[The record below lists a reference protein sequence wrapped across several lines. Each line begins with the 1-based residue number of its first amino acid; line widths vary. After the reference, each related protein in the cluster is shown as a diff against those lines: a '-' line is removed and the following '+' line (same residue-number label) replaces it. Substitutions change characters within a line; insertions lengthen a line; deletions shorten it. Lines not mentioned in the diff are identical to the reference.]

1 VNYDSKVMLYLGA
14 RMTPKQQARK
24 STDALSGA
32 AGWHICDAKM
42 INEYTVP
49 DLHGFPIHD
58 SFVFWFFWLPVR

>member
-1 VNYDSKVMLYLGA
+1 LNFDYLAVNYASKVMGYLEK

-42 INEYTVP
+42 INEYTV
-49 DLHGFPIHD
+49 
-58 SFVFWFFWLPVR
+58 V